1 MKRRTYSVI
10 GALLVPAIWILAK
23 SWIGVG
29 DRYLPSLPD
38 VARAY
43 KDISPSIWQH
53 LAATSTR
60 LAVGFG
66 LGIIAGIALALAV
79 ARSTSL
85 RAILWPSIQS
95 MRAVPAAALVPFM
108 LLWFGFA
115 ETGKYLLIVCAVSFN
130 LAVAGE
136 QILSRLPDSTRAFIL
151 SFDLTPRSLTWVLYL
166 PRILE
171 DILPTLRFSL
181 AMAIGAV
188 TVAELLGSQVGL
200 GYLIQTSRSTFSL
213 HVLVLAT
220 IMLGL
225 LSIVADRLLIYSW
238 RRLVF
243 WRRL

>member
-1 MKRRTYSVI
+1 
-10 GALLVPAIWILAK
+10 
-23 SWIGVG
+23 
-29 DRYLPSLPD
+29 
-38 VARAY
+38 
-43 KDISPSIWQH
+43 
-53 LAATSTR
+53 
-60 LAVGFG
+60 
-66 LGIIAGIALALAV
+66 
-79 ARSTSL
+79 
-85 RAILWPSIQS
+85 
-95 MRAVPAAALVPFM
+95 M